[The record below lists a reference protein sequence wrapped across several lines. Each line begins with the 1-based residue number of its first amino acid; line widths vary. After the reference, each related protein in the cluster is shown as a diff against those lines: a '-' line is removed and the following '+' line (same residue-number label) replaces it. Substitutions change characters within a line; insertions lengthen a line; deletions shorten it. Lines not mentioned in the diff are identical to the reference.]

1 MARQGKARQGK
12 NRRSQAKPKES
23 RRRMRRRTVT
33 RLRENGRR
41 AAMTNEA
48 GLTGGPGAGRNGRRR
63 ERKSTIVAEGTRRPS
78 VASTCCAS
86 RLHFTPL
93 SSLPI
98 LSLPPFFFIFL
109 PFSFFKFVLS
119 HPSPE
124 EKKTLRRSIR
134 PLSIPG
140 LFSAASFL
148 YTSHKFPCRILHLH
162 HFYRSGNEI
171 RLLYL
176 SHRAVFYSLILHS
189 NVTTFAI

>member
-98 LSLPPFFFIFL
+98 LSLPPFFLFFYLFPFL
-109 PFSFFKFVLS
+109 NSSCPTLPRKKKKHSEDRFDHFQSPGFS
-119 HPSPE
+119 P
-124 EKKTLRRSIR
+124 R
-134 PLSIPG
+134 PLSFI
-140 LFSAASFL
+140 LLTNSRAAFYTCITFTAQAMKYAYYTFL
-148 YTSHKFPCRILHLH
+148 TALCFT
-162 HFYRSGNEI
+162 
-171 RLLYL
+171 
-176 SHRAVFYSLILHS
+176 V
-189 NVTTFAI
+189 